1 MSGFIVSL
9 ARGSALLWTLL
20 ITALI
25 GNVIAS
31 NINASSSATAAVNF
45 TMFVAVLSW
54 IAHLYGLAAVFIAS
68 LGLSIVMLSLD
79 VLVTLFTFIDA
90 IVLSAKLRAPNCG
103 NIRPSSLPA
112 SWIGY
117 GSADTEK
124 RCREIQAST
133 VFMWF
138 LFASSAVALL
148 FTAKQSRGG
157 LGGSARSGRP
167 NMSQVG
173 V

>member
-1 MSGFIVSL
+1 MSGIFNVIIR
-9 ARGSALLWTLL
+9 ATALLWTLL

-31 NINASSSATAAVNF
+31 NVNASSSAMAAINF
-45 TMFVAVLSW
+45 TMFVAALSW
-54 IAHLYGLAAVFIAS
+54 VVSLYGLASAVITS
-68 LGLSIVMLSLD
+68 LGRAIIMLPMDILA
-79 VLVTLFTFIDA
+79 VLFTFIDA

-103 NIRPSSLPA
+103 NINVSSFPGD
-112 SWIGY
+112 WIAY
-117 GSADTEK
+117 GSDDTEK

-138 LFASSAVALL
+138 LFASFSAALF
-148 FTAKQSRGG
+148 FTVKESRSG
-157 LGGSARSGRP
+157 LGGSIRTGRP

>member
-1 MSGFIVSL
+1 MSGIIVSVL
-9 ARGSALLWTLL
+9 RGSALLWTLL

-54 IAHLYGLAAVFIAS
+54 IVHLYGMAAVFITA
-68 LGLSIVMLSLD
+68 LGSAIIMLSLD
-79 VLVTLFTFIDA
+79 GLLTLFTFIDA

-103 NIRPSSLPA
+103 SINPLSLPA
-112 SWIGY
+112 NWIGY

-138 LFASSAVALL
+138 LFACSAAALA
-148 FTAKQSRGG
+148 FTAKGARGG
-157 LGGSARSGRP
+157 LGGTRTGRP